1 MIYTLADDRPD
12 DEFYSFITA
21 PVAPSNPTPAP
32 AAAPIQ
38 TLTSNVNANAN
49 IFKILDSAQSRP
61 MPTNTTGG
69 SFSQSP
75 LNNMGLGMGLG
86 HRSTMSGSGGQF
98 PSFTSQP
105 MQPQKQFGGAAQ
117 PIQPFTSTTTV
128 KPVQPQPQA
137 KPASSSNFDDL
148 WSMSLGNT
156 KSKPVPLN
164 TKSIKDLEKEKSQA
178 GLWGAQQQQKPP
190 TMGMG
195 LGSNGGFG
203 SFSNA
208 APQNSSGDD
217 LLL

>member
-1 MIYTLADDRPD
+1 M
-12 DEFYSFITA
+12 
-21 PVAPSNPTPAP
+21 
-32 AAAPIQ
+32 
-38 TLTSNVNANAN
+38 
-49 IFKILDSAQSRP
+49 
-61 MPTNTTGG
+61 G
-69 SFSQSP
+69 
-75 LNNMGLGMGLG
+75 MGLGMGLG
-86 HRSTMSGSGGQF
+86 HRSTMSSSGGQF

-105 MQPQKQFGGAAQ
+105 MQPQTQFGGAAQ

-128 KPVQPQPQA
+128 KPVQTQPQA

-156 KSKPVPLN
+156 KPVPSN
-164 TKSIKDLEKEKSQA
+164 AKSIKDLEKEKSQA
-178 GLWGAQQQQKPP
+178 GLWGAQQQQKQQKQP

-208 APQNSSGDD
+208 TQNSGDD